1 MKRCIFCKPMT
12 VDFTQTHEVVILS
25 LKRWQQLIRV
35 QGETLSSMCRKEK
48 LKPSGGQALFQ
59 RGKEDTI
66 PSICHSI
73 LS

>member
-1 MKRCIFCKPMT
+1 MKRCTFCKPMT
-12 VDFTQTHEVVILS
+12 VDFTQTHEVVLS
-25 LKRWQQLIRV
+25 LKLWQQLIRV